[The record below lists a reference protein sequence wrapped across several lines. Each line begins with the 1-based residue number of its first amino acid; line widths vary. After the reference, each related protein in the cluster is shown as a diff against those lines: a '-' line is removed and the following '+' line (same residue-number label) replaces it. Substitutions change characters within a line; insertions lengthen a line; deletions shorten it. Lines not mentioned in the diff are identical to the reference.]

1 MLNLVIEQGQYEF
14 ELRRGDDAWILDD
27 VDDAVGEVLGVLHVG
42 FEDVV
47 LDDFFNRRD
56 GVVMEDDDVR

>member
-1 MLNLVIEQGQYEF
+1 MLDLVIEQGQHEF
-14 ELRRGDDAWILDD
+14 ELRGSDDAGIFDD
-27 VDDAVGEVLGVLHVG
+27 VDHAVCEILGVLHVG
-42 FEDVV
+42 FEDLV